1 MLGKKTAGRKV
12 LLAREGE
19 QTGLQQFSDSAK
31 GIVYPTMAEEE
42 ITMRA
47 PSIVERVK
55 RTHSTTVSKT
65 REGRGGFLATL
76 PS

>member
-12 LLAREGE
+12 LLARGE

-42 ITMRA
+42 ITMRV

-55 RTHSTTVSKT
+55 RTHSTTISKT